1 MTLNPARSA
10 TRTRA
15 ASAMPRTTFQRV
27 WTVGLL
33 YEPAGGVRVMKLRE
47 LAITPFTR
55 ECSPSAMLRR
65 KVTST
70 WEKMS
75 AAQVLGS
82 GSQFEGFRAPSGL
95 PEPCKGDV
103 PDGPGV
109 GVMTGVGVD
118 VAPWAA
124 CADGAARS
132 AVPTTRMTKAG
143 MTWA

>member
-47 LAITPFTR
+47 LPMTPFTR
-55 ECSPSAMLRR
+55 ECRPSAMLRR

-82 GSQFEGFRAPSGL
+82 GSQFEGFSAPSGL
-95 PEPCKGDV
+95 PEPCEGDAPV
-103 PDGPGV
+103 ALGV
-109 GVMTGVGVD
+109 GVTTGVGVD
-118 VAPWAA
+118 VAWWAA
-124 CADGAARS
+124 CTGEAARS
-132 AVPTTRMTKAG
+132 AMP
-143 MTWA
+143 